1 MADTKIFELI
11 ATTLA
16 SINAGKGKDF
26 AFVGLDF
33 YVGAET
39 DITAARAD
47 VANWISRRM
56 SLSQID
62 LIVGQQGPPGNDGAD
77 GADGDPGPQGPTGA
91 QGPAGVGVPTGGTA
105 GQVLVKVNGVDFNT
119 TWSTLTS
126 LLSGLLVPS
135 GGTTG
140 QVLKKA
146 SNTNGDFTWQAD
158 NTGGGGGAATLPTFT
173 YVDHGF
179 TSAHLGCPFWYDTVA
194 NAPVIYDNNDPDHW
208 MIGVIDS
215 ITDDDNFKYAPEV
228 GQRISRRQSSTRTI
242 ATAMVRFSSGTKPL
256 PLVTVDGTQHRPS
269 RGRLISLRNCW
280 STAITLATRP
290 TTLRFFGMEGG
301 RRYERFHSLFVRKCD
316 RRQHAARASGHA
328 CEDWGDGATVYID
341 TVRSKGVFY
350 YTTAHYFEQKAINV
364 DATPSTRLI
373 RNTGSATIMWGTI
386 TVVWSRNRGT

>member
-158 NTGGGGGAATLPTFT
+158 NTGGGGGAATLPTFNYT
-173 YVDHGF
+173 AHGF
-179 TSAHLGCPFWYDTVA
+179 VTGDVGKPFTYDSVA
-194 NAPVIYDNNDPDHW
+194 NAPVIYDNNDPEHW
-208 MIGVIDS
+208 MMGVIDS
-215 ITDDDNFKYAPEV
+215 ITDDDNFKYAPGGWQTTIPAGMMNSYDRASDGSILYWDRTLSIGV
-228 GQRISRRQSSTRTI
+228 GRWVDTPPVTGPSYITPQLLVNSHNASNSTYN
-242 ATAMVRFSSGTKPL
+242 
-256 PLVTVDGTQHRPS
+256 VTVLWN
-269 RGRLISLRNCW
+269 GRW
-280 STAITLATRP
+280 SPL
-290 TTLRFFGMEGG
+290 
-301 RRYERFHSLFVRKCD
+301 
-316 RRQHAARASGHA
+316 
-328 CEDWGDGATVYID
+328 
-341 TVRSKGVFY
+341 
-350 YTTAHYFEQKAINV
+350 
-364 DATPSTRLI
+364 
-373 RNTGSATIMWGTI
+373 
-386 TVVWSRNRGT
+386 

>member
-62 LIVGQQGPPGNDGAD
+62 LIVGQQGPPGDDGAD

-105 GQVLVKVNGVDFNT
+105 GQALVKVDATNFNT
-119 TWSTLTS
+119 TWSSLTS

-135 GGTTG
+135 GGNTG

-146 SNTNGDFTWQAD
+146 SNANGDFTWQAD
-158 NTGGGGGAATLPTFT
+158 NTGGGGGAAALPQFVYT
-173 YVDHGF
+173 DHGF

-194 NAPVIYDNNDPDHW
+194 NAPVIYDNNEPDHW
-208 MIGVIDS
+208 MLGVI
-215 ITDDDNFKYAPEV
+215 
-228 GQRISRRQSSTRTI
+228 
-242 ATAMVRFSSGTKPL
+242 
-256 PLVTVDGTQHRPS
+256 
-269 RGRLISLRNCW
+269 
-280 STAITLATRP
+280 TAITNDNAFEYAPGGWQATLPAAIFNSYDRDSDGAILFWDKTLA
-290 TTLRFFGMEGG
+290 
-301 RRYERFHSLFVRKCD
+301 
-316 RRQHAARASGHA
+316 A
-328 CEDWGDGATVYID
+328 GDGRWDPTPPVTGPSYITPQLLVNSHNAGNSTYNVTVLWNG
-341 TVRSKGVFY
+341 R
-350 YTTAHYFEQKAINV
+350 
-364 DATPSTRLI
+364 
-373 RNTGSATIMWGTI
+373 
-386 TVVWSRNRGT
+386 WSPV